1 MNVEVATPSNILD
14 SHSCLFSHS
23 HSHEDLKLLSLLL
36 KNLTSI
42 LMITSADKEVDNDV
56 ITFHSV
62 FGDDDVDDY
71 DNDGDDDDDVMTMMM
86 LLLLLMM
93 MMMTTTT
100 MKKYIDDEGDIDG
113 STTTDEGHVN
123 S

>member
-1 MNVEVATPSNILD
+1 
-14 SHSCLFSHS
+14 
-23 HSHEDLKLLSLLL
+23 
-36 KNLTSI
+36 
-42 LMITSADKEVDNDV
+42 MITSADKEVDNDV

-71 DNDGDDDDDVMTMMM
+71 DNDGDDDDDAMTMIML

-100 MKKYIDDEGDIDG
+100 MKKYVDDEGDIDG

-123 S
+123 SWLQLFEVILSFYCSFLSTRWTHTHTHTYTHTH